1 MKKKIVALICVLAN
15 LVTVTHAA
23 EMGVCTLINHQ
34 GNADR
39 VIKLAD
45 GVGAEW
51 IRDGYNWEFLE
62 QEKGVLSAENVSDK
76 LLPETAKA
84 HGKKL
89 QMVLGFGN
97 PVYNRLF
104 QTSKVIMPEKSNST
118 YFNAWLNYV
127 RFVANTWGD
136 DIDAYSVWNEP
147 NLRAFNKY
155 EVGGDVYTE
164 LLKATYPILKDIDP
178 TAVVTGGALSTGG
191 VDYLEEMLAAGAGN
205 YMDVLTIH
213 TYRHETNGPEEDFRN
228 VWDEYEAVLDK
239 YSFTKE
245 IWLDETGW
253 YTGTAEDAKTEEQQ
267 AAYAVRSAVLWEDYL
282 KDNNRKGRI
291 MYYNLVDS
299 GSDET
304 DSEQNFGLAD
314 SDLVPKKSYNAV
326 KTYNKT
332 MKDLEFSS
340 LEVNGTVYKAK
351 YFNADTNN
359 TTYVLWSTSDSAEEV
374 SVDLLGD
381 NVYIYNYVG
390 NLLEEIKIPQATKT
404 LSVTGEPTYVVCS
417 NNVTQI
423 EEATYDADKNILTV
437 KGESGAS
444 EVSVRIM
451 KDGVVSKETTK
462 KVKGGRFT
470 CEISPDVFGTIA
482 VEVVPDEGVGD
493 YKELSIDPTVDPN
506 GKNIEFSEFR
516 AGYAVG
522 KENVTI
528 SCKTNTAL
536 EEEELTILVTQNP
549 ADVNSLT
556 KEKIVHVGQTKVSG
570 TEFTY
575 GFEVPGETADLYK
588 VYVGGSFVKK
598 SSNKLLSPYVQVGAF
613 NINLES
619 GSVEVNVEAANENY
633 YEGSFDIYVA
643 QYNEDKCLVHFDKIE
658 CTIGVNGELT
668 ENYVLADIMKSDA
681 VEVKAFIWDSSNLY
695 PLYQV
700 AECK

>member
-1 MKKKIVALICVLAN
+1 MKKKIVALICVIAN

-62 QEKGVLSAENVSDK
+62 KKKGVLSADNVSDK
-76 LLPETAKA
+76 LLPETVNA

-97 PVYNRLF
+97 PVYNSLF
-104 QTSKVIMPEKSNST
+104 QTSKVIMPEKLNNT

-136 DIDAYSVWNEP
+136 KIDAYSVWNEP

-164 LLKATYPILKDIDP
+164 LLKETYPILKDIDP
-178 TAVVTGGALSTGG
+178 TAIVTGGALSTGG
-191 VDYLEEMLAAGAGN
+191 VEYLEEMLAAGAAD

-213 TYRHETNGPEEDFRN
+213 TYRHETNGPEVDFRN
-228 VWDEYEAVLDK
+228 IWDGYEAVLDK
-239 YSFTKE
+239 YNFTKD

-253 YTGTAEDAKTEEQQ
+253 YTGTAENAKTEEQQ

-299 GSDET
+299 GADET
-304 DSEQNFGLAD
+304 DEEQNFGLAD

-326 KTYNKT
+326 KTYNKI
-332 MKDLEFSS
+332 MKNLEFSS
-340 LEVNGTVYKAK
+340 LGVDGTVYKAQ
-351 YFNADTNN
+351 YSNADTNN
-359 TTYVLWSTSDSAEEV
+359 TTYVLWSTSDNAEEV
-374 SVDLLGD
+374 SIDLSGD
-381 NVYIYNYVG
+381 KVYVYNYVG
-390 NLLEEIKIPQATKT
+390 NLLEEIQAPSGTKT

-423 EEATYDADKNILTV
+423 KETTYDADKNIITV

-444 EVSVRIM
+444 EVTVRIVQ
-451 KDGVVSKETTK
+451 DGVVGTEMTK
-462 KVKGGRFT
+462 KVRDGKFT
-470 CEISPDVFGTIA
+470 CEVSPTVFGAVT
-482 VEVVPDEGVGD
+482 VEVVPDEGVGE
-493 YKELSIDPTVDPN
+493 YKELSVEPTVNPN
-506 GKNIEFSEFR
+506 GRNIEFSEFK
-516 AGYAVG
+516 AGYAEG
-522 KENVTI
+522 KESVTI

-536 EEEELTILVTQNP
+536 ADEELTILVTKES

-556 KEKIVHVGQTKVSG
+556 KEQIIHIGQTKVSG

-575 GFEVPGETADLYK
+575 DFGIPDECASTYQ
-588 VYVGGSFVKK
+588 VYVGGSFAKQ
-598 SSNKLLSPYVQVGAF
+598 SSDKLLSPYIQIGAF
-613 NINLES
+613 TIDIES
-619 GSVEVNVEAANENY
+619 GSVEVNVEAANENF
-633 YEGSFDIYVA
+633 YEGSFTIYVT
-643 QYNEDKCLVHFDKIE
+643 QYDIDGRLISAGKIN
-658 CTIGVNGELT
+658 GAVDADGELT
-668 ENYVLADIMKSDA
+668 ESYNLAGFIDSDA
-681 VEVKAFIWDSSNLY
+681 VKVKAFIWDSFGLY
-695 PLYQV
+695 PLYQT
-700 AECK
+700 AE